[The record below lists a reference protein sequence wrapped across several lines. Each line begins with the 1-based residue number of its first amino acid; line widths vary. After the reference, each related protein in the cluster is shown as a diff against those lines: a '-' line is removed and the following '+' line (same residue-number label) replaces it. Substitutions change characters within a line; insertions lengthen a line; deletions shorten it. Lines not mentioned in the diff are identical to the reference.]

1 MVRNITNNLT
11 HLFRPLI
18 KRLSQIAFAAS
29 MMMIAGAMAQAQ
41 NVVDQILVT
50 VNNDVITR
58 SELLWSIALDP
69 EAPTPEGPIN
79 AELLKLKLDVM
90 IDLRLVEQEASKI
103 PAAEIKQDEIDKKR
117 TEIIASFPSEAEFR
131 RRVES
136 VGLTPTKIDDLIRNR
151 ILVERFL
158 DFRFRSFVFV
168 SDNEIKQHYDEKLV
182 PKLRETGAIPPPI
195 EQVRERIIELLRR
208 EKIDQELDRWLG
220 EARQRSEIVQLAE
233 P

>member
-1 MVRNITNNLT
+1 MVRNITDQIICLFTLT
-11 HLFRPLI
+11 A
-18 KRLSQIAFAAS
+18 KRLAQFTFAVLITLALS
-29 MMMIAGAMAQAQ
+29 GFAQAQ
-41 NVVDQILVT
+41 SVIDQILVI
-50 VNNDVITR
+50 VNNDIIMR
-58 SELLWSIALDP
+58 SDLLWSIALDP
-69 EAPTPEGPIN
+69 EAPSPTGPVN
-79 AELLKLKLDVM
+79 AELMKLKLDVM

-103 PAAEIKQDEIDKKR
+103 PAADIKQEDIDKKR

-168 SDNEIKQHYDEKLV
+168 SDNEIKQYYDEKLV
-182 PKLRETGAIPPPI
+182 PRLRETGAIPPPI
-195 EQVRERIIELLRR
+195 EQVREKIIELLRG
-208 EKIDQELDRWLG
+208 EKIDQELDRWLA
-220 EARQRSEIVQLAE
+220 EARQRSEVVHLAE